1 MSTSDFYNIDY
12 NSHYF
17 IPLEVAEAT
26 YNLYGFEFAVYNP
39 NHTALVECVISEA
52 MYGKVQAVPL
62 DYEAG
67 LRIYR
72 PEKYYPS
79 DFASLVREGIII
91 KKETETQHV
100 ELVDEWEPLTD
111 NTYIVHTGY
120 AIAE

>member
-39 NHTALVECVISEA
+39 NHTALVECIISEA

-67 LRIYR
+67 LRTYR

-79 DFASLVREGIII
+79 DFASLVRDGIII

-100 ELVDEWEPLTD
+100 ELVDEWESLTA
-111 NTYIVHTGY
+111 NTHLVHRGY
-120 AIAE
+120 VVAE